1 MDFARLQ
8 RMADNLQKQKC
19 VNTTKQRESLEQ
31 KTVGDKVTK
40 QRPCVGNLHLSS
52 HNSPDSSDTNN
63 FVTFLM
69 DNFAGILSAVDPA
82 EDPVPTMHEEPAV
95 RHPESEQEPVPVLSP
110 QEMHRRRHEPGW

>member
-19 VNTTKQRESLEQ
+19 VNKTKQRESVEQ

-52 HNSPDSSDTNN
+52 HNSPDSSNTNSL
-63 FVTFLM
+63 VTFLTH
-69 DNFAGILSAVDPA
+69 NFSGILPAVYPA
-82 EDPVPTMHEEPAV
+82 EDPVPTMHKEPAV

-110 QEMHRRRHEPGW
+110 QEMHRRRHEPRW